1 MRWIELSDGDAKSL
15 HILPCSVK
23 HDGHVEGSKFGFSDS
38 DGKLRSKFQGRLLH
52 GHKVDLKAYNFT
64 GFCLDFSDNESGEET
79 TELVR
84 HHNQFDSILVWEHG
98 RDVDATNAWI
108 KVEELLNLS
117 RALGKAD

>member
-23 HDGHVEGSKFGFSDS
+23 YDGSVEGSKFGISDS

-52 GHKVDLKAYNFT
+52 GRKVDLKAYGFT
-64 GFCLDFSDNESGEET
+64 GFSLDFSENESSDET
-79 TELVR
+79 AELVR

-98 RDVDATNAWI
+98 RDVDATNAWV
-108 KVEELLNLS
+108 KVEELLKLS
-117 RALGKAD
+117 RALGSVN